1 MTVIGLETT
10 TYQVSLWVNHNCI
23 AVLTLLIL
31 FSIPQAQCPDYIIN
45 GAHSALTL
53 HHADAA
59 VLLELQMVIVYG
71 CLLIS
76 DNASA
81 VKRPSYF

>member
-31 FSIPQAQCPDYIIN
+31 YSCPQAQYPDYIIEPII
-45 GAHSALTL
+45 LLLCTTL
-53 HHADAA
+53 FA
-59 VLLELQMVIVYG
+59 VLLKLQMVIVYG